1 MIAIIFLI
9 LPVIFT
15 FLTYFSTSNIIIS
28 LIVGVVSGFYL
39 LIITRKRIDRFIRK
53 TKRYHSCY
61 KFINSFL
68 ISLSIRN
75 TVGAALTNVSENM
88 DEDYKNELDGLED
101 VTGLETLTYLKK
113 YYSFHIYDLF
123 VNVVSLYEEQG
134 GNVLNMSSLIIEQ
147 SRGIEDYINRLVNIS
162 KKKVIEFSVLWIFAI
177 VILVALRFVLG
188 QFYVSIISQLI
199 FQIAIAIIFIFIT
212 ISIDILVKRITKLEI
227 RGYSNEEL

>member
-53 TKRYHSCY
+53 TKRYHRCY

-75 TVGAALTNVSENM
+75 TVGAALTNVGENM
-88 DEDYKNELDGLED
+88 NEDYKNELDGLED
-101 VTGLETLTYLKK
+101 VTGLEILTYLKK
-113 YYSFHIYDLF
+113 YYSFHIYNLF

-199 FQIAIAIIFIFIT
+199 FQIAIAIIFIFVT